1 MTKKT
6 SKKNSSASKTFSDQ
20 ERAAMQERAQ
30 ELHTGKANGEKAL
43 QEKIAAM
50 PEPDRSMAKKLH
62 EIIMKSA
69 PKLTPKTWYGMPAYA
84 YPDGKIVCFFQN
96 AGKFKARYQILGFSD
111 KARLDDGSMWPA
123 SYAITKLTPADE
135 ARIAELVK
143 QAVK

>member
-1 MTKKT
+1 MADKKG
-6 SKKNSSASKTFSDQ
+6 KAIKGFSED
-20 ERAAMQERAQ
+20 EKAAMKERVA
-30 ELHTGKANGEKAL
+30 ELNMGKAGGEAAVLAKL
-43 QEKIAAM
+43 AAM
-50 PEPDRSMAKKLH
+50 TGDDRAIGERLH
-62 EIIMKSA
+62 KIIMENA
-69 PKLTPKTWYGMPAYA
+69 PVLVPRTWYGMPAYA